1 MLGDSAE
8 GEVRREVDTEMT
20 TLREARRRAGLG
32 RVKCARLAGIDAPSL
47 GRYETGK
54 VVPGLVRAL
63 RIAKVLDVE
72 VGEIAEFVP
81 TLREAEAAGLVFGT
95 KKAS

>member
-1 MLGDSAE
+1 MG
-8 GEVRREVDTEMT
+8 TEMM

-47 GRYETGK
+47 GRYEAGQ

-63 RIAKVLDVE
+63 RIAKVLGVE
-72 VGEIAEFVP
+72 IGEVKEFVP
-81 TLREAEAAGLVFGT
+81 TVRDAEAAGVVFEAE
-95 KKAS
+95 KAI